1 LKTSWFRAF
10 LFSLLVFFVVS
21 FLFWIIGYAVADLM
35 DLLVSHVQS
44 SPLYVIQRIVY
55 PMGMFPWDAITTSM
69 NMTNIGLKIFYIGFV
84 VTLAVASIVAGLFGG
99 SIIKSLS
106 GWYLTSFVC
115 ILLNFIPGMALYA
128 YLPYYIVLMIL
139 IIVLIP
145 PIFSNFVM
153 KASDSPDIKV
163 LLPYYLTLYVFFL
176 IFAYNHMEWLARFR
190 FI

>member
-1 LKTSWFRAF
+1 MKTSWFRAF

-99 SIIKSLS
+99 SIIKSLA
-106 GWYLTSFVC
+106 GWYLTSIVC
-115 ILLNFIPGMALYA
+115 ILL
-128 YLPYYIVLMIL
+128 YIIILLIDISLLGYVCTSCTLADGIIQIL
-139 IIVLIP
+139 IVGLVNMLMFGVL
-145 PIFSNFVM
+145 
-153 KASDSPDIKV
+153 
-163 LLPYYLTLYVFFL
+163 TFL
-176 IFAYNHMEWLARFR
+176 IALIKGRSK
-190 FI
+190 